1 VHSAAALRLGYV
13 RAVGPVD
20 LRRRA
25 PGAKAPVLILGFNA
39 GLEDLL
45 HPRRQRQ
52 GQRQRQR
59 LALRAFVVPTLR
71 QAQGRLLRKR
81 REGWGTRFVSC
92 GGEVKVPVPRL
103 FKERRDKDGPPGID
117 PPFAKLIRGGW
128 FAKVFFMSDRVMS
141 ESAMS
146 ESTEQIRELLD
157 SVYRVDSGRIL
168 ATLIRLLGD
177 FDLAEEAMH
186 EAFAAA
192 LSLWPK
198 SGVPGNPRP
207 WLISTA
213 RFKAIDT
220 LRRRARFDASQDEF
234 VRYFEA
240 QSISAERSNKNEE
253 HGLEDDYLEDDR
265 LRLIFTCCHPS
276 LAPDARVA
284 LTLREVCGLTTEEIA
299 KAFLITPRTL
309 AQRVVRAKAKIR
321 ETPIRYEVPTP
332 GELPERLGA
341 VLQVIY
347 LVFNEG
353 YSAAAG
359 AEVTRAELTG
369 EAIRLGRLLVELH
382 LTELGPE
389 PEVIG
394 LLSLMLLQESR
405 RAARNSPTGELIL
418 LENQDRALWNREQIA
433 EGVALLEKALQYR
446 QKSRRFG
453 SYTLQAAIAAVH
465 AEAESVARTDWR
477 QIVALYDRL
486 LQVQPSPVVQL
497 NRAVAIAMRDG
508 PEAGLTNI
516 DAVLEHGELAN
527 YYLAHSARA
536 DMCRRLG
543 RTAEARA
550 SYEKALA
557 LTQQE
562 PERQFLQERIRQ
574 LK

>member
-1 VHSAAALRLGYV
+1 
-13 RAVGPVD
+13 
-20 LRRRA
+20 
-25 PGAKAPVLILGFNA
+25 
-39 GLEDLL
+39 
-45 HPRRQRQ
+45 
-52 GQRQRQR
+52 
-59 LALRAFVVPTLR
+59 
-71 QAQGRLLRKR
+71 
-81 REGWGTRFVSC
+81 
-92 GGEVKVPVPRL
+92 
-103 FKERRDKDGPPGID
+103 
-117 PPFAKLIRGGW
+117 
-128 FAKVFFMSDRVMS
+128 
-141 ESAMS
+141 
-146 ESTEQIRELLD
+146 
-157 SVYRVDSGRIL
+157 VDSGRIL

-192 LSLWPK
+192 LSLWPR

-220 LRRRARFDASQDEF
+220 LRRRARFDASQDEL
-234 VRYFEA
+234 VRHLEA
-240 QSISAERSNKNEE
+240 QWSSAESSNEE
-253 HGLEDDYLEDDR
+253 DSLEDDR

-276 LAPDARVA
+276 LAPEARVA

-299 KAFLITPRTL
+299 KAFLTTPRTL
-309 AQRVVRAKAKIR
+309 AQRIVRAKAKIR
-321 ETPIRYEVPTP
+321 ETPIPYEVPTP
-332 GELPERLGA
+332 QELPERLSA

-369 EAIRLGRLLVELH
+369 EAIRLGRLLVELR
-382 LTELGPE
+382 PE
-389 PEVIG
+389 PEVLGPEVMG

-405 RAARNSPTGELIL
+405 HAARTSPAGELIL
-418 LENQDRALWNREQIA
+418 LENQDRSLWNRPHIE
-433 EGVALLEKALQYR
+433 EGLALLEKALR
-446 QKSRRFG
+446 SRRFG

-465 AEAESVARTDWR
+465 AEAESVAATDWR
-477 QIVALYDRL
+477 QIVALYDQLVRI
-486 LQVQPSPVVQL
+486 QPSPVVEL

-508 PEAGLTNI
+508 PEAGLAHI
-516 DAVLEHGELAN
+516 DVVLEQGELAN

-543 RTAEARA
+543 RTAEARS

>member
-1 VHSAAALRLGYV
+1 
-13 RAVGPVD
+13 
-20 LRRRA
+20 
-25 PGAKAPVLILGFNA
+25 
-39 GLEDLL
+39 
-45 HPRRQRQ
+45 
-52 GQRQRQR
+52 
-59 LALRAFVVPTLR
+59 
-71 QAQGRLLRKR
+71 
-81 REGWGTRFVSC
+81 
-92 GGEVKVPVPRL
+92 
-103 FKERRDKDGPPGID
+103 
-117 PPFAKLIRGGW
+117 
-128 FAKVFFMSDRVMS
+128 MS
-141 ESAMS
+141 ERSP
-146 ESTEQIRELLD
+146 ELIHDQIRELLD
-157 SVYRVDSGRIL
+157 SLYRVDSGRIL

-192 LSLWPK
+192 LSLWPR

-213 RFKAIDT
+213 RFKAMDT
-220 LRRRARFDASQDEF
+220 LRRRARFDASQDEL
-234 VRYFEA
+234 VRFLEA
-240 QSISAERSNKNEE
+240 QWHSAERSNKNEE
-253 HGLEDDYLEDDR
+253 DSLEDSLEDDR

-276 LAPDARVA
+276 LAPEAHVA

-309 AQRVVRAKAKIR
+309 AQRIVRAKAKIR
-321 ETPIRYEVPTP
+321 ETPIPYEVPTP
-332 GELPERLGA
+332 QELPERLGA

-369 EAIRLGRLLVELH
+369 EAIRLGRLLMELRPAPDV
-382 LTELGPE
+382 LGWEIMGPE
-389 PEVIG
+389 VMG
-394 LLSLMLLQESR
+394 LLSLMLLHESR
-405 RAARNSPTGELIL
+405 HAARTSPAGELIL
-418 LENQDRALWNREQIA
+418 LENQDRSLWNREQIA
-433 EGVALLEKALQYR
+433 EGVALLEKAL
-446 QKSRRFG
+446 KSRRFG

-465 AEAESVARTDWR
+465 AEAESVAVTDWR

-486 LQVQPSPVVQL
+486 VRIQPSPVAQL
-497 NRAVAIAMRDG
+497 NRAVAIAMCEG
-508 PEAGLTNI
+508 PEAGLAHI

-536 DMCRRLG
+536 DLYRRLG
-543 RTAEARA
+543 RTAEARS